1 MTETYLKLRSNLV
14 REMSSPRNH
23 LMSKVVLLIGNDVEV
38 LQPIAAK
45 LAANGGDIA
54 LASSRLSDEAADTIR
69 ESVRAFGGRFL
80 LLDRELVRKGFS
92 NIQKTEAV
100 VNNIKRELGR
110 MDIVVDMSAYN
121 SSDNETDSNSTPSQW
136 WLSKAILQ
144 EI

>member
-1 MTETYLKLRSNLV
+1 MV